1 MLKKCFIC
9 NYGSNWHRYSF
20 QIETVKKNQEAVKKA
35 LQDLENAKTEEE
47 IDKCRQVVQEVRE
60 KSEQS
65 VMVLQV
71 CLMYDYST

>member
-1 MLKKCFIC
+1 M
-9 NYGSNWHRYSF
+9 
-20 QIETVKKNQEAVKKA
+20 KKA

-60 KSEQS
+60 TSEKS

-71 CLMYDYST
+71 GRFSPISNKTVDHMTLLLFHG